1 MIVKRKRK
9 FYINDMNSDSR
20 AFIDAREQQGQ
31 RTQLVIEKVVSAV
44 LQLASAPFDIN
55 RGHSL
60 LKQNG

>member
-1 MIVKRKRK
+1 MVVKRKRK

-20 AFIDAREQQGQ
+20 AFIDAREQLGPC
-31 RTQLVIEKVVSAV
+31 TTLVIEKADNAA
-44 LQLASAPFDIN
+44 LQLAGTAFSIN